1 MPHPELYICRHG
13 ETEWNA
19 ADRMQGWLN
28 SPLTMKGEMQAARQG
43 EILRSR
49 DLTGFT
55 CLSSPSGRAFQTAG
69 IALGPLVDEIRTDDR
84 LREIGVG
91 DWSGLY
97 RKDLPLPEG
106 EDPYI
111 QQYEMA
117 PGGEGFDGLRARV
130 EGFLADLQEPS
141 VIFTH
146 GITSRMMRSLLV
158 GQEALTVGTAQGG
171 QGVVWHVKDGA
182 QSLLQ

>member
-1 MPHPELYICRHG
+1 MTHPELYICRHG

-28 SPLTMKGEMQAARQG
+28 SPLTPKGEMQAARQG

-69 IALGPLVDEIRTDDR
+69 IAAGRLMDEIRTDDR
-84 LREIGVG
+84 LREISVG

-97 RKDLPLPEG
+97 RRDLPLVEG
-106 EDPYI
+106 DDPYI
-111 QQYEMA
+111 AQYENA

-130 EGFLADLQEPS
+130 QDFLDDLTGPALL
-141 VIFTH
+141 FTH
-146 GITSRMMRSLLV
+146 GITSRMVRSLLV
-158 GQEALTVGTAQGG
+158 GEGALTVGTAQGG

-182 QSLLQ
+182 QELLQ

>member
-1 MPHPELYICRHG
+1 MSYPELYICRHG

-28 SPLTMKGEMQAARQG
+28 SPLTQKGQIQAARQG
-43 EILRSR
+43 EILRSL
-49 DLTGFT
+49 DLQGFA

-69 IALGPLVDEIRTDDR
+69 IAAGHLMHEIRTDDR

-91 DWSGLY
+91 EWSGLY
-97 RKDLPLPEG
+97 RRDLPLPEG
-106 EDPYI
+106 ADPYI

-117 PGGEGFDGLRARV
+117 PGGEGFDGLKRRV
-130 EGFLADLQEPS
+130 TDFLSDLPGPS

-146 GITSRMMRSLLV
+146 GITSRMMRSLIV
-158 GQEALTVGTAQGG
+158 GEAALTVGTAQGG

>member
-1 MPHPELYICRHG
+1 MEHPELYICRHG

-28 SPLTMKGEMQAARQG
+28 SPLTPKGEMQAARQG
-43 EILRSR
+43 EILRGR
-49 DLTGFT
+49 DLVGFDW
-55 CLSSPSGRAFQTAG
+55 LSSPSGRAFQTAA
-69 IALGPLVDEIRTDDR
+69 IAGGALVTEIRTDVR

-106 EDPYI
+106 ADPYI

-117 PGGEGFDGLRARV
+117 PGGEGFDGLRQRV
-130 EGFLADLQEPS
+130 LAFLAELERPT

-158 GQEALTVGTAQGG
+158 GDAALTVGTAQGG
-171 QGVVWHVKDGA
+171 QGVVWHVKNGT
-182 QSLLQ
+182 QTLLQ